1 MNYRIVD
8 FRNLATLW
16 FNEFLPQLEN
26 KATFVETAGVIYINN
41 VNLDKSIRKRTLKF
55 MKGKVSE
62 MLALDSDSYIFV
74 QEPKPVNNIHLRP
87 ALKLVE
93 SLSCIDENNKDR
105 ILHFSNRRYV
115 LESESVY
122 VSQNKEMD
130 EFLNAVFLELE
141 RKPMPRTKFYPVQ
154 SLGVQD
160 FIDVASG
167 FFPKSQLKLQG
178 NIEGV
183 HIKVRSSNEVLSI
196 LSNKIMNGKP
206 VDPAVQDYVGKCRNG
221 MLDDICQML

>member
-93 SLSCIDENNKDR
+93 SLSSGIYAHPRAFLRLTNLHNVVYR
-105 ILHFSNRRYV
+105 IY
-115 LESESVY
+115 
-122 VSQNKEMD
+122 
-130 EFLNAVFLELE
+130 
-141 RKPMPRTKFYPVQ
+141 
-154 SLGVQD
+154 
-160 FIDVASG
+160 I
-167 FFPKSQLKLQG
+167 
-178 NIEGV
+178 
-183 HIKVRSSNEVLSI
+183 
-196 LSNKIMNGKP
+196 
-206 VDPAVQDYVGKCRNG
+206 VD
-221 MLDDICQML
+221 IH